1 MNRASRALFVIG
13 VAWGAC
19 ACSSK
24 PLPQPRGLPDQP
36 LVHEL
41 SGGPRTPEIEAKKAR
56 LMAEYRELESA
67 EAELDEKRLL
77 LMTQVAE
84 DPSTNHTQFTQAE
97 KFGKSGARLTRQQE
111 VVAELER
118 ELREAGVSITAH
130 R

>member
-1 MNRASRALFVIG
+1 
-13 VAWGAC
+13 
-19 ACSSK
+19 
-24 PLPQPRGLPDQP
+24 
-36 LVHEL
+36 
-41 SGGPRTPEIEAKKAR
+41 
-56 LMAEYRELESA
+56 MAEYRELESA